1 MLGNTEYRL
10 TPISFL
16 PSSLYFTLWL
26 TRREQRQNNEKRA
39 AGAWNL
45 WWTLPHWACP
55 SALSQTESGGSLASG
70 DTNCTSLSLNSVCSS
85 ADRGEKEN
93 EQKLT
98 EVLELYPSNFARY
111 RCHIYAT
118 LKVKLHL
125 ALQLWSLFGML
136 GFQSLWE
143 SRVQRRHG
151 CFPSRFFIFPLK
163 WVINQQLCSS
173 FSYILPFIHKHSQF
187 LSRWIE
193 FLFML

>member
-1 MLGNTEYRL
+1 MR
-10 TPISFL
+10 
-16 PSSLYFTLWL
+16 
-26 TRREQRQNNEKRA
+26 RA
-39 AGAWNL
+39 ARAWNL
-45 WWTLPHWACP
+45 WWRRSTLPHWACP
-55 SALSQTESGGSLASG
+55 SAPSQTESGGFLASG
-70 DTNCTSLSLNSVCSS
+70 DTNCMSPSLNSVCSS

-93 EQKLT
+93 EQRLT

-111 RCHIYAT
+111 RRHISVT

-151 CFPSRFFIFPLK
+151 CFPSLFFIFPLK
-163 WVINQQLCSS
+163 WVINQQLSSS
-173 FSYILPFIHKHSQF
+173 FSYILPFIHKRSQF

-193 FLFML
+193 LLFVL